1 MLPLDRRK
9 RGGPH
14 LEWRVR
20 LFAVAAVLG
29 LAGIYFDYRRL
40 TGAAILLLLGGLA
53 LRFVSAQVE
62 DAAEDEPEDEP
73 TGEREDQLGA

>member
-1 MLPLDRRK
+1 MLTLDRRK
-9 RGGPH
+9 RGRRH

-29 LAGIYFDYRRL
+29 LAGIYFDDRRL

-53 LRFVSAQVE
+53 LRFVSAQGE
-62 DAAEDEPEDEP
+62 DMPEDEP
-73 TGEREDQLGA
+73 AGEPDQPDA

>member
-20 LFAVAAVLG
+20 LFAGAAVLG
-29 LAGIYFDYRRL
+29 LAGIYFDDRRL

-53 LRFVSAQVE
+53 LRFVSAHGE
-62 DAAEDEPEDEP
+62 DESEDEPVGEP
-73 TGEREDQLGA
+73 EEQPGA